1 MIKVEYRIVI
11 NRPVEEVFAFHDNP
25 YNQSKWESGIVEY
38 EQTSEGSIGVGATF
52 REVRTFIGRRIES
65 TTEITEH
72 EPNKKFAIMTTSG
85 PIPLKGT
92 VTFESLN
99 GGTEVNVL
107 AESELSGFLSL
118 AEPFFKRA
126 MQRQIEGNFANLK
139 ALLETQG

>member
-1 MIKVEYRIVI
+1 MIKVEHRIVI

-25 YNQSKWESGIVEY
+25 DNQSKWESGIVEY
-38 EQTSEGSIGVGATF
+38 EQTSEGPIGVGSTF
-52 REVRTFIGRRIES
+52 REVRTVMGRRLES

-99 GGTEVNVL
+99 
-107 AESELSGFLSL
+107 
-118 AEPFFKRA
+118 
-126 MQRQIEGNFANLK
+126 
-139 ALLETQG
+139 